1 MARKHGVP
9 DAENPE
15 WTDEMF
21 QNAKPGSA
29 VFSEAFLAE
38 ASKERRGRGP
48 QKAPTKQLV
57 SLRVDQDV
65 LEAYRST
72 GKGWQG
78 RMNQTLA
85 DHAPSRRRKRSK
97 KVSASR
103 RRARA

>member
-9 DAENPE
+9 DSENPE

-21 QNAKPGSA
+21 QHAKPGSA
-29 VFSEAFLAE
+29 VFSEAFLAK
-38 ASKERRGRGP
+38 AAKERRGRGP

-57 SLRVDQDV
+57 SLRIDQDI
-65 LEAYRST
+65 LEAYRAT

-85 DHAPSRRRKRSK
+85 EHAPSRRRKRSK
-97 KVSASR
+97 QVSASR